1 MKIMTSIRKIF
12 LSALASVIGF
22 VSCQKDDTLYY
33 SNLTMGNVVDGVFI
47 SDQGNRFDIR
57 EQTCEGRLDTMK
69 RAIITCDVLA
79 KTAESTYDIR
89 LTELAGVFTKA
100 PVDSSAVT
108 DQEVFVEDPLMVY
121 EMWYAGGYINMYVLI
136 PFKIGSSQ
144 VHLINLVRND
154 KDAAPGTYEFTLKH
168 NAFGEVASSG
178 EGQYTLGGTYM
189 SFPVVGLF
197 EGDEADIIIHW
208 NSGED
213 AGDDADAEG
222 KRNSL
227 VYKWKSGGFEQDMN
241 P

>member
-1 MKIMTSIRKIF
+1 
-12 LSALASVIGF
+12 
-22 VSCQKDDTLYY
+22 
-33 SNLTMGNVVDGVFI
+33 
-47 SDQGNRFDIR
+47 
-57 EQTCEGRLDTMK
+57 
-69 RAIITCDVLA
+69 
-79 KTAESTYDIR
+79 
-89 LTELAGVFTKA
+89 
-100 PVDSSAVT
+100 
-108 DQEVFVEDPLMVY
+108 
-121 EMWYAGGYINMYVLI
+121 MYVLI

-144 VHLINLVRND
+144 AHLINLVRND